1 MTSERC
7 QAICIFPMQLM
18 RTIMPGRIQRPRCT
32 SIQVVTSAVKQRMS
46 QAQSLLPTAARARL
60 RQPQPERISASLVL
74 LYSGS
79 LTTGS
84 TTFSRDYKGYV
95 IIGVPASSYS
105 RVAMY
110 IPKAIITTSAVAYQF
125 ADEAYYYSFNLS
137 YSGSTVT
144 LAYKGRSSSGAIVA
158 IYGVN

>member
-1 MTSERC
+1 MYFNTSGNFSGK
-7 QAICIFPMQLM
+7 AANVTGTVAVANGGTGATSAATA
-18 RTIMPGRIQRPRCT
+18 RTNLGITCT
-32 SIQVVTSAVKQRMS
+32 S
-46 QAQSLLPTAARARL
+46 
-60 RQPQPERISASLVL
+60 